1 MRKVCFVMFLGAFFS
16 VLSAQEQ
23 QKGLCKVNKTNG
35 VYVFTDSEPIGEY
48 EILDRVKS
56 TVSWSA
62 QYNAVKSKL
71 VRKAVNDYPDADGVI
86 CSMNK
91 GGTDRAVVIKFKRDT
106 EEQKAKVGLAVANKV
121 NGIYVFTDAEPVMDY
136 EILDREKSGISWS
149 GQYSEI
155 RNRLIKKALKGNK
168 SAEGVILTFSTGGM
182 DRAVVMKYK

>member
-1 MRKVCFVMFLGAFFS
+1 MKKICFIMFLGAFFS

-35 VYVFTDSEPIGEY
+35 VYVFTDNEPVCDY
-48 EILDRVKS
+48 EIVDRVKS

-71 VRKAVNDYPDADGVI
+71 VRKAVNDYPDADGII

-91 GGTDRAVVIKFKRDT
+91 GGTDRAVIIKFKRDGDVS
-106 EEQKAKVGLAVANKV
+106 KDKFGLAKANKV
-121 NGIYVFTDAEPVMDY
+121 NGLYVFTDAEPVGEY

-155 RNRLIKKALKGNK
+155 RNRLIKKALKGK
-168 SAEGVILTFSTGGM
+168 TPAEGVILTFSTGGM
-182 DRAVVMKYK
+182 DRAVVMKY